1 MVAILVLQ
9 PHETAGEPDPAPG
22 TQVALGRRGAVSRP
36 QPVDLARVE
45 PLHFRSAAR
54 TLPDRPTRV
63 RRRRLAALLLTL
75 ALIGAIATA
84 GRALIS
90 AASSVEP
97 SSPQPVE
104 ATLLSPA
111 VGETYVVKPGDTLWS
126 IASAIAPNSDPRPV
140 VDALRAANGGP
151 DIQVGQRLTIRTD

>member
-1 MVAILVLQ
+1 
-9 PHETAGEPDPAPG
+9 
-22 TQVALGRRGAVSRP
+22 
-36 QPVDLARVE
+36 
-45 PLHFRSAAR
+45 
-54 TLPDRPTRV
+54 
-63 RRRRLAALLLTL
+63 LLLTL

-104 ATLLSPA
+104 APLLSPA